1 MRSIV
6 TLGVI
11 VAPRLERDVP
21 PELAEQLAED
31 LARRHPS
38 VDWRTELVA
47 DRLVEPPARVTDI
60 LECARRRLLRSHWH
74 LALVITDLPLRDNR
88 KPVSRRASRTHGVA
102 LVSLPALGPLHVRAR
117 LRRALV
123 ELVDELLGRMDGEA
137 DDVLREL
144 TAKNA
149 ERGVILRPL
158 FVMAVLF
165 SHLRLLLGMVRAN
178 RPWRLVG
185 RLYAALI
192 AALAVGAYGV
202 VTSDI
207 WRLSI
212 ALDWWRL
219 TITSAISIAITI
231 ATVIVVPGLWERTSD
246 PRVRGQVVLF
256 NLATATTVALGIVSL
271 YAVLFLL
278 ILAGAGLVTAPQ
290 TFAQAVGRDVGFAD
304 YATLAW
310 FVASLS
316 TIGGA
321 LGSAL
326 ESEDAVRAAAYA
338 SATAEGDD
346 AAEHKNR
353 R

>member
-1 MRSIV
+1 MRSTV
-6 TLGVI
+6 KLGVV
-11 VAPRLERDVP
+11 VAPRLERDVQ

-38 VDWRTELVA
+38 VDWHTELVF
-47 DRLVEPPARVTDI
+47 DRLVEPPARVTEI
-60 LECARRRLLRSHWH
+60 LEDARRRLLGSRWQ
-74 LALVITDLPLRDNR
+74 LAIVVTDLPLRDNG

-102 LVSLPALGPLHVRAR
+102 LVSLPALGPLHVRPR

-123 ELVDELLGRMDGEA
+123 ELVDELLGRVDRDAG
-137 DDVLREL
+137 DVLREL

-149 ERGVILRPL
+149 ERVVILRPL
-158 FVMAVLF
+158 FVAAVLF

-202 VTSDI
+202 VTSDV
-207 WRLSI
+207 WRLSV

-219 TITSAISIAITI
+219 TITSAVSIAITI

-256 NLATATTVALGIVSL
+256 NLATVTTVTLGIVSL

-278 ILAGAGLVTAPQ
+278 IVAGAGLVTAPQ

-310 FVASLS
+310 FVASLA

-326 ESEDAVRAAAYA
+326 ESEDAVRAAAY
-338 SATAEGDD
+338 SSS
-346 AAEHKNR
+346 AAERNGR
-353 R
+353 ALPVDS